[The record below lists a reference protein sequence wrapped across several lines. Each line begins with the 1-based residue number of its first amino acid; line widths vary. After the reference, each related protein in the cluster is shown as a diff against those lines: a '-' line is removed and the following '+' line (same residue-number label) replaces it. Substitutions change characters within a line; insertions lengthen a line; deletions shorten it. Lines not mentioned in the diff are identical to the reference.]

1 MIVSIVSLFISFLLD
16 NFFSNNI
23 AYSITSPSWFS
34 TIYTLICL
42 IVIFPYFSNQ
52 KKYLYIL
59 IFCGILFD
67 IVYTGTFLVNVVV
80 FVLLYY
86 IIKKI
91 NFWLPNN
98 LLMANVLSLIG
109 IILYHVLCF
118 VILNL
123 VKYNVYDVNLLFRII
138 IHSIIATIIY
148 TSLLYIILN
157 KIYGRLNIKQIK

>member
-1 MIVSIVSLFISFLLD
+1 MIIAIISVFISFLLD

-42 IVIFPYFSNQ
+42 IVIFPYFYNQ

-80 FVLLYY
+80 FILLYF
-86 IIKKI
+86 IVKKI

-98 LLMANVLSLIG
+98 LLMANIVSFMG
-109 IILYHVLCF
+109 IVLYHVLC
-118 VILNL
+118 
-123 VKYNVYDVNLLFRII
+123 
-138 IHSIIATIIY
+138 
-148 TSLLYIILN
+148 
-157 KIYGRLNIKQIK
+157 